1 MKSFEILKL
10 RRMNLFIHSKCHL
23 ITKNSHPVT
32 KAIPQPTN
40 RYDIDL
46 SGLNL
51 IMWMGMIE
59 NYIKV
64 QD

>member
-1 MKSFEILKL
+1 
-10 RRMNLFIHSKCHL
+10 MNLFIHSKCHP